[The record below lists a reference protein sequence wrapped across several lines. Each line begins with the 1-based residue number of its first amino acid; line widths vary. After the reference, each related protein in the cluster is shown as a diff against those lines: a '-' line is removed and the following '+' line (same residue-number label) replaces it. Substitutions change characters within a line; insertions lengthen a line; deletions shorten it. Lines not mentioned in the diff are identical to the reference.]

1 MVTLTI
7 SLFFQLSLAV
17 YWASHPLSPVP
28 PFITSKF
35 FVSFLQTYSVS
46 SPWGL
51 HAVNHKHSSCSPLL
65 THPCHSLLEVS
76 DDPSPPR
83 CVGIV
88 TKQGSKPGSKQG
100 WEPGEGK
107 LRPTTSLTEKGPWD
121 LGLTGHLSSENMLTW
136 CRSKKRQLYGAA
148 CPLPT
153 SFRKVEF
160 FVLWWVL
167 TDTPTAR
174 SLILSKKKVFKVCVC
189 VRERFLDPYLKSR
202 DILKS
207 LLYVVHLTPTCTLPL
222 PLSVS
227 SLFFFLFWESH
238 FSSSKLK

>member
-1 MVTLTI
+1 MCSACNLLVHSIYTTLQAVVDVPWVEHPMVTLTI
-7 SLFFQLSLAV
+7 SLFFKLSLAV
-17 YWASHPLSPVP
+17 YWASHPLTPVP

-107 LRPTTSLTEKGPWD
+107 LRPTTSLTGKGPWD
-121 LGLTGHLSSENMLTW
+121 VGLTGHLSSENMFVVSFEEKTTLW
-136 CRSKKRQLYGAA
+136 CCLPPSHLLPKGRVLCSVMTVDRHAYRQVAH
-148 CPLPT
+148 
-153 SFRKVEF
+153 SV
-160 FVLWWVL
+160 
-167 TDTPTAR
+167 
-174 SLILSKKKVFKVCVC
+174 KKKGVQSVC
-189 VRERFLDPYLKSR
+189 VREREIFG
-202 DILKS
+202 
-207 LLYVVHLTPTCTLPL
+207 
-222 PLSVS
+222 SVFEVS
-227 SLFFFLFWESH
+227 GQS
-238 FSSSKLK
+238 